1 MKKAYFNWSTG
12 KDSALALYK
21 ILQNKEFEIGT
32 LLTNVNGEFGR
43 VSMHGLREE
52 LLNEQAKQLG
62 LPLQKIHFPGDV
74 TMTLY
79 DEIMKEAM
87 QKILKENY
95 EYAVFGDIFL
105 EDLKAY
111 RDKKLNEVGLKGEY
125 PLWKQDTKLL
135 LQEFLS
141 LGFKA
146 ITVCVNA
153 KLLDES
159 FVGRVIDQSF
169 IDNLP
174 EEIDVCGE
182 NGEFHTFV
190 FDGPIF
196 KNPID
201 FEIGEKVLRTYKA
214 NTDTSDDNCSNYS
227 KDKNED
233 CYKEKESQQTWDS
246 GFWYCDL
253 ELIK

>member
-21 ILQNKEFEIGT
+21 ILQNKEFEVGT

-52 LLNEQAKQLG
+52 LLNKQAENIG

-74 TMTLY
+74 TMSLY
-79 DEIMKEAM
+79 DEIMKKAM
-87 QKILKENY
+87 QNILQEDYKY
-95 EYAVFGDIFL
+95 SVFGDIFL
-105 EDLKAY
+105 GDLKAY
-111 RDKKLNEVGLKGEY
+111 RDKKLSEVGLKGVY
-125 PLWKQDTKLL
+125 PLWKQDTKALL
-135 LQEFLS
+135 KEFLE

-159 FVGRVIDQSF
+159 FVGRIIDQKF
-169 IDNLP
+169 IDDLP
-174 EEIDVCGE
+174 EGVDVCGE

-196 KNPID
+196 NKPVA

-214 NTDTSDDNCSNYS
+214 TEDTSEDNCGNYTDS
-227 KDKNED
+227 KNED
-233 CYKEKESQQTWDS
+233 CYKDKNDQQTWDT

-253 ELIK
+253 HLLG